1 MISETG
7 KNAFDELKARA
18 ILIGCV
24 LDAFGPRF
32 EHPAE
37 QLADNLLAISRH
49 FSVELRHG
57 IANFTSAQDFVNHVS
72 RSAHLAINGSVGEIL
87 ALVKATRLKGESN
100 D

>member
-1 MISETG
+1 VSNQDFIE
-7 KNAFDELKARA
+7 ELKARA
-18 ILIGCV
+18 LLVGLV
-24 LDAFGPRF
+24 MDAFGQHF
-32 EHPAE
+32 ERPAE
-37 QLADNLLAISRH
+37 QLVDNLMTVSRR